1 MAEEQFK
8 QLDKSVFNEQLNL
21 MALRVPSRR
30 CQEFRW
36 NFGSHMICR
45 IRLGSF
51 LLLKPR
57 MSSIVADKE
66 DKTKRIML
74 LKTTVTNTNLDG
86 MPEDLVKWIKSQEDV
101 EVIPHSVKLT
111 YDYFTAGEVLERI
124 FQRVLRFQR
133 RLSKWDT

>member
-101 EVIPHSVKLT
+101 EV
-111 YDYFTAGEVLERI
+111 LERI
-124 FQRVLRFQR
+124 LP
-133 RLSKWDT
+133 